1 MSDIDS
7 VDNAGVSKA
16 PSLNVLVLGVG
27 NMLLTDEGVGGRV
40 AEEIIKQYR
49 IPSGVE
55 VVDGGTMGMDLLP
68 YLDDRSHLL
77 IVDAIKT
84 EQKPGHAVRLPLDDP
99 PAFFR
104 TMISPHQ
111 LGLAEV
117 LGITELTDSMPP
129 NIVLFGIEPVSL
141 ETAIG
146 LSSEVESNV
155 PLLVN
160 MIRDELASLGLV
172 LEPLADA

>member
-1 MSDIDS
+1 MNDIDS
-7 VDNAGVSKA
+7 VDNAGAPKA
-16 PSLNVLVLGVG
+16 PGLNVLVLGVG

-40 AEEIIKQYR
+40 AEELIRQYQ
-49 IPSGVE
+49 IPEGVE
-55 VVDGGTMGMDLLP
+55 VIDGGTMGMDLLP
-68 YLDDRSHLL
+68 YMDDRSHLL

-84 EQKPGHAVRLPLDDP
+84 GQKPGQAVRLPLDDP

-117 LGITELTDSMPP
+117 LGVAKLTDSMPP
-129 NIVLFGIEPVSL
+129 NIVLFGLEPVSL

-146 LSSEVESNV
+146 LSPEVESNV
-155 PLLVN
+155 PQLVK
-160 MIRDELASLGLV
+160 MVREELASLGLV

>member
-1 MSDIDS
+1 
-7 VDNAGVSKA
+7 
-16 PSLNVLVLGVG
+16 
-27 NMLLTDEGVGGRV
+27 
-40 AEEIIKQYR
+40 
-49 IPSGVE
+49 
-55 VVDGGTMGMDLLP
+55 MGMDLLP
-68 YLDDRSHLL
+68 YMDDRSHLL

-84 EQKPGHAVRLPLDDP
+84 KQAPGHAVRLPLDDP

-117 LGITELTDSMPP
+117 LGVAELTDNLPP
-129 NIVLFGIEPVSL
+129 NIVLFGLEPVSL

-146 LSSEVESNV
+146 LSPEVEKNV
-155 PLLVN
+155 PLLVK
-160 MIRDELASLGLV
+160 MVLDELAALGLV

>member
-7 VDNAGVSKA
+7 VGDEGAQKT

-40 AEEIIKQYR
+40 AEELIRQYR
-49 IPSGVE
+49 IPEGVE
-55 VVDGGTMGMDLLP
+55 VVDGGTMGMDLVP
-68 YLDDRSHLL
+68 YMDDRSHLF

-84 EQKPGHAVRLPLDDP
+84 QKNPGQAVRLPLDDP

-104 TMISPHQ
+104 TMMSPHQ

-117 LGITELTDSMPP
+117 LGVTKLTDSMPP
-129 NIVLFGIEPVSL
+129 NIILFGMEPFSL

-146 LSSEVESNV
+146 LSPQIEENV
-155 PLLVN
+155 PVLVN
-160 MIRDELASLGLV
+160 MVKDELASLGLV
-172 LEPLADA
+172 LEPMIDA

>member
-7 VDNAGVSKA
+7 VDNAGAKKT

-40 AEEIIKQYR
+40 VEELLRQWR
-49 IPSGVE
+49 IPEGVE

-68 YLDDRSHLL
+68 YMDDRSHLL

-84 EQKPGHAVRLPLDDP
+84 SQTPGHAVRLPLDDP

-111 LGLAEV
+111 LGLSEV
-117 LGITELTDSMPP
+117 LGVAELTDTMPP
-129 NIVLFGIEPVSL
+129 NIVLFGMEPVSL
-141 ETAIG
+141 DTAIG
-146 LSSEVESNV
+146 LTPLVEENV
-155 PLLVN
+155 PVLVN
-160 MIRDELASLGLV
+160 MVKDELTSLGFV

>member
-7 VDNAGVSKA
+7 EASEGVQKT
-16 PSLNVLVLGVG
+16 PGLNVLVLGVG

-40 AEEIIKQYR
+40 AEEILRQYK
-49 IPSGVE
+49 IPAGVE
-55 VVDGGTMGMDLLP
+55 VIDGGTMGMDLLP
-68 YLDDRSHLL
+68 YMDDRTHLF

-84 EQKPGHAVRLPLDDP
+84 KQTPGHAVRLPLDDP

-117 LGITELTDSMPP
+117 LGVAELTDNLPP
-129 NIVLFGIEPVSL
+129 NIVLFGMEPVSL

-146 LSSEVESNV
+146 LTPEVERNV
-155 PLLVN
+155 PVLVQ
-160 MIRDELASLGLV
+160 MVLDELASLGLT

>member
-1 MSDIDS
+1 MSEIDAT
-7 VDNAGVSKA
+7 DNAGAQKT
-16 PSLNVLVLGVG
+16 PGLNVLVLGVG

-40 AEEIIKQYR
+40 VEELLSQYK
-49 IPSGVE
+49 IPEGVE
-55 VVDGGTMGMDLLP
+55 VVDGGTMAMDLLP
-68 YLDDRSHLL
+68 YMDDRSHLL

-84 EQKPGHAVRLPLDDP
+84 EQAAAQAVRLPLDDP

-104 TMISPHQ
+104 TMVSPHQ
-111 LGLAEV
+111 IGLSEV
-117 LGITELTDSMPP
+117 LGVAKLTDCMPP

-146 LSSEVESNV
+146 LTPEVEKNV
-155 PLLVN
+155 PLLVK
-160 MIRDELASLGLV
+160 MVGDELAALGFT

>member
-1 MSDIDS
+1 MSAVDS
-7 VDNAGVSKA
+7 VENKEAHQTPG
-16 PSLNVLVLGVG
+16 LNVLVLGVG

-40 AEEIIKQYR
+40 AEELLHQYR
-49 IPSGVE
+49 IPAEVE
-55 VVDGGTMGMDLLP
+55 VIDGGTMGMDLLP
-68 YLDDRSHLL
+68 YMDDRSHLL

-84 EQKPGHAVRLPLDDP
+84 KQAPGHAVRLVLDDP

-117 LGITELTDSMPP
+117 LGVAELTDNLPP
-129 NIVLFGIEPVSL
+129 NIVLFGMEPVSL
-141 ETAIG
+141 ETAVG
-146 LSSEVESNV
+146 LSPEVERNV
-155 PLLVN
+155 PLLVK
-160 MIRDELASLGLV
+160 MVRDELASLGLV

>member
-7 VDNAGVSKA
+7 EASEGVQKT
-16 PSLNVLVLGVG
+16 PGLNVLVLGVG

-40 AEEIIKQYR
+40 AEEILRQYK
-49 IPSGVE
+49 IPAGVE
-55 VVDGGTMGMDLLP
+55 VIDGGTMGMDLLP
-68 YLDDRSHLL
+68 YMDDRTHLF

-84 EQKPGHAVRLPLDDP
+84 KQTPGHAVRLPLDDP

-111 LGLAEV
+111 LGMAEV
-117 LGITELTDSMPP
+117 LGVAKLTDNLPP
-129 NIVLFGIEPVSL
+129 NIVLFGMEPVSL

-146 LSSEVESNV
+146 LTPEVERNV
-155 PLLVN
+155 PVLVQ
-160 MIRDELASLGLV
+160 MVLDELASLGLT

>member
-1 MSDIDS
+1 MINRSP
-7 VDNAGVSKA
+7 VAGEKKCKPAA
-16 PSLNVLVLGVG
+16 PNVLVLGVG

-40 AEEIIKQYR
+40 VEEIIRHYK
-49 IPSGVE
+49 IPEKVE
-55 VVDGGTMGMDLLP
+55 VIDGGTMGMDLLS
-68 YLDDRSHLL
+68 YLDDRTHLL
-77 IVDAIKT
+77 IVDAIKYNR
-84 EQKPGHAVRLPLDDP
+84 KPGAAVRLPLIDP

-117 LGITELTDSMPP
+117 LGISELTGCLPP

-146 LSSEVESNV
+146 LSSEVERNV
-155 PLLVN
+155 PL
-160 MIRDELASLGLV
+160 MIEMIKEELASLGLI
-172 LEPLADA
+172 LEPSADA